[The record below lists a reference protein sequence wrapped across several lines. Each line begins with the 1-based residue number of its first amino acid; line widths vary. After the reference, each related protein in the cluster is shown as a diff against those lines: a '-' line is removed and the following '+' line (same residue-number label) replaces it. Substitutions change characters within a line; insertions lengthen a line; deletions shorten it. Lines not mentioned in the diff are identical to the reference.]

1 MSEINKLFEEYS
13 ERVNRDLKPL
23 LTNVFDGMED
33 ITCEASLYSLLAGG
47 KRIRPCL
54 MLCISEMIG
63 LNKKDIIDFAVAL
76 EMIHTYSLIHDD
88 LPAMDN
94 DDLRRG
100 KPTCHKVYGD
110 GIALLAGDNLL
121 NRAAERL
128 LEMCVINPKYVRAA
142 SYMMHNSGIYGMIG
156 GQSIDLDSE
165 NKKISLERLYELQDK
180 KTGALLKTSIVLPYI
195 VAVDTGLIEAND
207 ELELNLNNLAYHLG
221 LAFQIKDD
229 ILDVESDAGTLG
241 KSVGKDERDDK
252 STFVTLLG
260 LEEAKKKLK
269 MEVKDC
275 HSAVYNLSNMGYDVH
290 DLNTIVYF
298 LLLRE
303 N

>member
-13 ERVNRDLKPL
+13 EKVNREIQPL
-23 LTNVFDGMED
+23 LKNVFDGLDD

-54 MLCISEMIG
+54 MLCVAEMIG
-63 LNKKDIIDFAVAL
+63 LDKSMVMDFAVAL

-94 DDLRRG
+94 DELRRG

-128 LEMCVINPKYVRAA
+128 FELSVKNPNSIRAA

-156 GQSIDLDSE
+156 GQSIDLDSS
-165 NKKISLERLYELQDK
+165 NKKISLERLYELQNK

-195 VAVDTGLIEAND
+195 VAVDNSVIKPDEDLENTLND
-207 ELELNLNNLAYHLG
+207 LAYHLG

-229 ILDVESDAGTLG
+229 ILDVESDAKTLG

-260 LEEAKKKLK
+260 LEEAKVKLEK
-269 MEVKDC
+269 EVKDC
-275 HSAVYNLSNMGYDVH
+275 HEAVYKLSNKGYKVR

-298 LLLRE
+298 LLMRE